1 MRLTLF
7 LLSSLLSPDLGTM
20 LLSPDCDLGYCHS
33 VLTQTTDIMLPFGGG
48 GGRIGRARMR
58 LDEMDCADIMR
69 KAVQRKRSRSIARRE
84 SFSGTEDDLRK
95 FREAVESNDKDSD
108 LQKDIEE
115 YAVKVR
121 ELRGGEGLETAKAQD
136 TSNDA
141 ETKHLESKPLIQKVE
156 DENQPPDNNISDVNI
171 KSEPSTEENINKEPS
186 DSLNTDDKV
195 KSYEHTS
202 TSLSTEENVQ
212 TEEETS
218 TGLDTEEKIVSYEES
233 STSRN
238 TEEEIQPCADV
249 TSKTFEEKEEVIQ
262 DLKAPEICNS
272 VEEETF
278 DDRSLIYDDEKID
291 VAEKA
296 NKEEELTPEKVNCI
310 DEYCNEG
317 QNLVDVHEIPVSEE
331 HETVEETVLE
341 ISTPNEERAIVVD
354 IYQEIEA
361 EDVTKECVEKG
372 EDELNEIQETDADP
386 NETRDHTDK
395 IEDMTENMEQIPS
408 ALVESGGDTEEIT
421 PRKEETRKD
430 CKEILDQQDTGASE
444 FVTTE
449 STDNYEAEPDQ
460 IQPDL
465 EFIASDN
472 KEEIDEGVSEV
483 TEYTENVTDPA
494 DVDTLEGE
502 STEDVTAAD
511 ATTPDCPDKPSCE
524 PDGFLSI
531 VDRIKNDITT
541 LKTISKEGAITAE
554 KTGHNG
560 EVPSSEESPLAGEM
574 DGEPKQSGLKVA
586 LDRVSREKS
595 ASHVQI
601 PQELSSHLISLSSA
615 NISEQLRKSC
625 SNIVA
630 RYTQNSLIVSD

>member
-1 MRLTLF
+1 
-7 LLSSLLSPDLGTM
+7 
-20 LLSPDCDLGYCHS
+20 
-33 VLTQTTDIMLPFGGG
+33 MLPFGGG

-115 YAVKVR
+115 YAVKVL
-121 ELRGGEGLETAKAQD
+121 ELRGGEGVETAKAQD

-141 ETKHLESKPLIQKVE
+141 ETKLLESKPLIQKVE
-156 DENQPPDNNISDVNI
+156 NENQPSDSNISDVNI
-171 KSEPSTEENINKEPS
+171 KSEPSTSHNTEENDNKEPSESLHTEEIILKEPS
-186 DSLNTDDKV
+186 DSLNTDEEV

-202 TSLSTEENVQ
+202 TGLNSEENIH

-218 TGLDTEEKIVSYEES
+218 TGLDIEENKASHEES

-249 TSKTFEEKEEVIQ
+249 TAENFEEKEEVIE
-262 DLKAPEICNS
+262 DFKAPETCNS
-272 VEEETF
+272 AEEETF
-278 DDRSLIYDDEKID
+278 NDRSPIYDNENIV
-291 VAEKA
+291 VAEEA
-296 NKEEELTPEKVNCI
+296 NKKEELTPEKVNCI
-310 DEYCNEG
+310 EEYSNEG
-317 QNLVDVHEIPVSEE
+317 QNLVDVSEE
-331 HETVEETVLE
+331 HDTVKETVLE
-341 ISTPNEERAIVVD
+341 ISTLNEESAIVVD
-354 IYQEIEA
+354 IYQDIEA
-361 EDVTKECVEKG
+361 DDVTKECVEKG

-408 ALVESGGDTEEIT
+408 GLVESGGDTEEIT
-421 PRKEETRKD
+421 PRKEDTD
-430 CKEILDQQDTGASE
+430 CKEILDQQDTGTSE

-449 STDNYEAEPDQ
+449 SSDNCEAEPDQ
-460 IQPDL
+460 IEPEL

-472 KEEIDEGVSEV
+472 KEEIDEEASVGTGYTEDV
-483 TEYTENVTDPA
+483 TEPA
-494 DVDTLEGE
+494 IVDTLEGE
-502 STEDVTAAD
+502 SNEDVTAVD
-511 ATTPDCPDKPSCE
+511 ATTRDCPDKPSGE

-541 LKTISKEGAITAE
+541 LRTISKEGAVTAD
-554 KTGHNG
+554 KAGHTG
-560 EVPSSEESPLAGEM
+560 EVSSSEESPL

-586 LDRVSREKS
+586 LDRVSMEKS

-601 PQELSSHLISLSSA
+601 PQELSSHLINLSSA

-630 RYTQNSLIVSD
+630 RYTQNSLIDSD